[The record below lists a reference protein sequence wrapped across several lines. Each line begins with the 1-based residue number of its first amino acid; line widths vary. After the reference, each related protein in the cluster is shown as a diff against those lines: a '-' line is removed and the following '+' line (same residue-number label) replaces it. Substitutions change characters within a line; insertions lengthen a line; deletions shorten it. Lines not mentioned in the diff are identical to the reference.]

1 MLNARE
7 MGEIIRKVRKEKGL
21 RLQELADNNISP
33 ATISNIERG
42 RSGVKFDKIEYLF
55 EKLDIHM
62 DKLTELLHKDKSET
76 QEIENKLFVIETKRD
91 IGMEEEALE
100 ELKGIN
106 LPHDHQYAATVS
118 YLMGKCY
125 VSLGKLSRAERH
137 LYEAIRLSKNHPY
150 GTRSNIEADAFNYL
164 AICSYRQDEIERA
177 LTYTNS
183 GIDAFN
189 PEGERGELIHILQ
202 VNRVNY
208 LKINC
213 AKCLK

>member
-1 MLNARE
+1 MLNAQE

-76 QEIENKLFVIETKRD
+76 QELENKLFVIETKRD

-100 ELKGIN
+100 E
-106 LPHDHQYAATVS
+106 V
-118 YLMGKCY
+118 
-125 VSLGKLSRAERH
+125 
-137 LYEAIRLSKNHPY
+137 
-150 GTRSNIEADAFNYL
+150 
-164 AICSYRQDEIERA
+164 
-177 LTYTNS
+177 
-183 GIDAFN
+183 
-189 PEGERGELIHILQ
+189 EGNQ
-202 VNRVNY
+202 SPS
-208 LKINC
+208 
-213 AKCLK
+213 